1 MCLPLIKIP
10 QYYRMDLSKIK
21 VPKKYIK
28 IGAWVLGVFIILFI
42 AMGAIAYSKRS
53 ILLKTMMAK
62 AIAKAD
68 KSYGLEVKIGSAGF
82 NGLSTV
88 HMTKISVV
96 PKDRDTLTTI
106 ADLTIGVK
114 LFPLLFGNV
123 KLSEMKLNSG
133 KITVVSRDTLTNLD
147 FILKR
152 KKKDSTAT
160 KGKIDLANLA
170 QNLLNQVLYKIPD
183 NMEVKNLLLQ
193 YNDNDTAK
201 LNFMVSK
208 ATIDNGDLKS
218 TLVVNDKE
226 SIWHINGMVNPS
238 RKHLDV
244 LFFADNKKVELPYLN
259 KKLQA
264 KLSFD
269 TIRTVLK
276 EADKKGDRF
285 LVQGS
290 WSIKNLLINHKK
302 IAANDVIVPDAKIDA
317 NIIFG
322 KNYAALDS
330 TSTVYLK
337 EATFH
342 PFLKYTLSPNKIYE
356 VKIHLDEQEAQGV
369 LNGFPQGLFESL
381 EGLKVSGKVKYD
393 LNFYLNTAI
402 PDSVKFNSGLTPN
415 NFKILSWGK
424 TNLQKINKP
433 FVYTPY
439 EYGKPMRKITIGPAN
454 PNFTPLSEVSSNFKN
469 ALLTSEDPSFFT
481 HKGFVMESIRKSFAV
496 NFKEKKFV
504 RGGSTISMQLVKN
517 VFLSRN
523 KTLARKAEEILIVWL
538 IENNRLISKQRMLE
552 VYFNIIEMGQNVYGI
567 GEASRHY
574 FGKTPASLNIGEGIF
589 LANIV
594 PRPKIAMYK
603 FRGDGGLK
611 DYLYPYFKYMG
622 NIMAN
627 RGLTPRDSSGYG
639 FYNVRLREG
648 LRQYLLPDSTTLD
661 TTAFDDDGEM
671 PVIETQDDSKTL
683 FDRIFGGNKEK
694 DTATRPT
701 VKTDTLQKTN
711 KQLRQEKREQ
721 RQREKDLEKQK
732 NDGQ

>member
-1 MCLPLIKIP
+1 
-10 QYYRMDLSKIK
+10 MDLSKIK

-28 IGAWVLGVFIILFI
+28 IGAWVLGVFLILFI
-42 AMGAIAYSKRS
+42 AAGAVAYSKRS

-88 HMTKISVV
+88 RMTNISVV

-114 LFPLLFGNV
+114 LFSLLFGNV
-123 KLSEMKLNSG
+123 KLSEMTLNSG
-133 KITVVSRDTLTNLD
+133 KITVVTRDSLTNLD

-152 KKKDSTAT
+152 KKKDSTAN
-160 KGKIDLANLA
+160 KGKIDLADLA

-193 YNDNDTAK
+193 YNDNDTAR
-201 LNFMVSK
+201 LNFMVST

-218 TLVVNDKE
+218 TLVVNNRE
-226 SIWHINGMVNPS
+226 SIWHINGMVEPS

-259 KKLQA
+259 QKLQA

-269 TIRTVLK
+269 TVRTVLK
-276 EADKKGDRF
+276 EADHKGDRF

-290 WSIKNLLINHKK
+290 WSVKNLLINHKK
-302 IAANDVIVPDAKIDA
+302 IAANDVLVPDAKIDA

-337 EATFH
+337 DATFH

-402 PDSVKFNSGLTPN
+402 PDSVKFTSGLTPN

-439 EYGKPMRKITIGPAN
+439 EYGKPMRNITIGPAN
-454 PNFTPLSEVSSNFKN
+454 PNFTPLSQVSNNFKN

-538 IENNRLISKQRMLE
+538 IENNRLVSKQRMLE

-574 FGKTPASLNIGEGIF
+574 FGKTPANLNIGEGIF

-622 NIMAN
+622 NIMAK

-661 TTAFDDDGEM
+661 TTVFDDDGEM
-671 PVIETQDDSKTL
+671 PVVETQDGSKTL
-683 FDRIFGGNKEK
+683 FDRIFGGKKEK
-694 DTATRPT
+694 DTTSRPT
-701 VKTDTLQKTN
+701 VETDTVEKTN

>member
-1 MCLPLIKIP
+1 
-10 QYYRMDLSKIK
+10 MDLSKIK